1 MNTDYL
7 NGWDVKAEQR
17 KADFMEH
24 MYKCSGREKQEPGI
38 VGLYTGLWKNFCLRE
53 AGPFCRDM
61 YFDRLQAVK
70 EYEKLME
77 KETKEK
83 VVSV

>member
-1 MNTDYL
+1 
-7 NGWDVKAEQR
+7 
-17 KADFMEH
+17 
-24 MYKCSGREKQEPGI
+24 
-38 VGLYTGLWKNFCLRE
+38 LWTNFCLRE